1 MEVTKRTYQK
11 HKTEKKITVSHYL
24 NTDIRESHVFGESI
38 YPFYVQVTYNRKT
51 TKFRSHI
58 PSTSFSPLDA
68 TVHFSELKDI
78 DAEKYLM
85 KHDFFVDNAI
95 KKDEELIKWLI
106 YQRIEVYQEDFQIH
120 RLPEIYHG
128 KRYKLDFFISW
139 CLNQE
144 IQQTLID
151 IWSSR
156 LELSLKMNNKDLIK
170 FPITFKSSPL
180 VNLEFR
186 LKTEPELIIL
196 KEKYPSQ
203 IWFFDIYTERI
214 KETEITNRTN
224 FIYEKGNELF
234 YVEPFT
240 LTPTIYDYTQQQFSE
255 YFKGIFLN
263 TQVVNDI
270 VNDINKLFKKHI
282 DRYSLIM

>member
-11 HKTEKKITVSHYL
+11 HKTDKKITVTHYL
-24 NTDIRESHVFGESI
+24 NTDIRESDVFGESI

-58 PSTSFSPLDA
+58 PSTSFSPLEGIA
-68 TVHFSELKDI
+68 HFPELADI
-78 DAEKYLM
+78 NAEKYLM
-85 KHDFFVDNAI
+85 KHDIFVDNAI

-106 YQRIEVYQEDFQIH
+106 NQKVNVYGQDFQIH
-120 RLPEIYHG
+120 NLPNLYHS
-128 KRYKLDFFISW
+128 KRYKLDFFINW

-144 IQQTLID
+144 IKQTLID
-151 IWSSR
+151 VWISR
-156 LELSLKMNNKDLIK
+156 LELSSEIDNKDLIN

-180 VNLEFR
+180 VNLEFK

-196 KEKYPSQ
+196 REKYPSQ
-203 IWFFDIYTERI
+203 IWFFDIYTESI
-214 KETEITNRTN
+214 KETEITSREN
-224 FIYEKGNELF
+224 FIYEKGNEIF

-240 LTPTIYDYTQQQFSE
+240 LTPTIYDYKQQQFSE
-255 YFKGIFLN
+255 FFKGVFLN

-270 VNDINKLFKKHI
+270 INDIDKLVKK
-282 DRYSLIM
+282 YSDKYYPMM